1 MGGIRLVA
9 TDLDGTLLRSD
20 RTIARRTAEAM
31 RNVRSAGIGIV
42 WATAR
47 ARHSVQE
54 FAEQCGFHGLA
65 ICANGAVI
73 IDLADDTPR
82 IVSIIGI
89 EQTTGAAAIAQLQDA
104 IPGLAFAS
112 VGPSRFVAESRY
124 AALSVFSD
132 HHRDPDT
139 MDLSSEQPAQLGEPV
154 VKIVVRHPDVLGIDL
169 YRAASALGIEGVTL
183 THSGAPYVEL
193 VAAGVSKAS
202 ALTDLC
208 AERGID
214 AAEVAAIGDAVNDV
228 PILAWAGTALCP
240 ANALPEVRALADRV
254 LPGNDEDGVAVYLEE
269 LIDAA
274 RGVV

>member
-20 RTIARRTAEAM
+20 RTITRRTAEAM
-31 RNVRSAGIGIV
+31 RGARNAGIEIV

-47 ARHSVQE
+47 ARHSVHE
-54 FAEQCGFHGLA
+54 FAEQCGFRGLA

-73 IDLADDTPR
+73 IDLSDDAPR
-82 IVSIIGI
+82 ILHTIGI
-89 EQTTGAAAIAQLQDA
+89 EAGAGAAAITQLQDA

-112 VGPSRFVAESRY
+112 VGPSRFVAEPRY

-139 MDLSSEQPAQLGEPV
+139 MDLASEQPAQLGEPV
-154 VKIVVRHPDVLGIDL
+154 VKIVVRHPEVLGIDL
-169 YRAASALGIEGVTL
+169 YRAASALGIEGVEL

-193 VAAGVSKAS
+193 ISAGVSKAS
-202 ALTDLC
+202 ALADLC

-214 AAEVAAIGDAVNDV
+214 ATAVAAIGDAVNDA
-228 PILAWAGTALCP
+228 PMLAWAGTALCP
-240 ANALPEVRALADRV
+240 ANGLPEVRALADRV
-254 LPGNDEDGVAVYLEE
+254 LLRNDEDGVAIYLEE
-269 LIDAA
+269 IVGAA